1 MPPMRTPKPF
11 PLALNI
17 GTDISSIS
25 RIRKILSGRHAQAFV
40 RKILRKEEIAQS
52 AGILGAVEEWHKL
65 NSARK
70 KKAERHSL
78 LFGENGI
85 SEISKSQM
93 GALGTPAKSTWEPSN
108 GHEDNGI
115 HVLEQHQGP
124 FAGTWHRTSGSSA
137 PDKESSPD
145 DGPEAKDGSQPE
157 VCVDTNQE
165 TETHD
170 LDTAM
175 QKCAQFLAGRF
186 AAKEAAIKAYHSR
199 RLTYHSVCIL
209 KSPAKESETGSTPP
223 LAVVLSE
230 QGALHDDLEGAKE
243 VKISISHDGGF
254 AVASCLAA
262 DDVASGEE
270 RMHGFAEAFRF
281 QSADQKE

>member
-1 MPPMRTPKPF
+1 MPPMKTPKAF

-17 GTDISSIS
+17 GTDICSIS

-40 RKILRKEEIAQS
+40 RKILRKEERAQA

-70 KKAERHSL
+70 KKADQHTL
-78 LFGENGI
+78 PFGENGI
-85 SEISKSQM
+85 SKTSNSHM
-93 GALGTPAKSTWEPSN
+93 GALGTPAKNTWEPSN
-108 GHEDNGI
+108 GHRNYGI

-124 FAGTWHRTSGSSA
+124 VAGTWHHTSKYSA
-137 PDKESSPD
+137 LDKEDSTD
-145 DGPEAKDGSQPE
+145 DGPEGEDGSEPE
-157 VCVDTNQE
+157 MYVDTRQE
-165 TETHD
+165 TEAQD
-170 LDTAM
+170 LDTAL
-175 QKCAQFLAGRF
+175 QRCAQFLAGRF
-186 AAKEAAIKAYHSR
+186 AAKEAAMKAHHSR

-230 QGALHDDLEGAKE
+230 QGARYDDLEDAKE

-254 AVASCLAA
+254 AVANCLAA
-262 DDVASGEE
+262 NDVASGVE
-270 RMHGFAEAFRF
+270 RMDGFAEAFRF
-281 QSADQKE
+281 GPAMQKE